1 MDEASRDER
10 QNPVPPSKRLGA
22 VFVERST
29 HQWVVLDPEGNFW
42 ILPTVDDPWRDRLPF
57 YPTEDTGLDPVPGH
71 YKHVL
76 GLPF

>member
-1 MDEASRDER
+1 MDEVRAER
-10 QNPVPPSKRLGA
+10 PRPVLAGKGPGA

-29 HQWVVLDPEGNFW
+29 RQWVVRDPQGQFW
-42 ILPTVDDPWRDRLPF
+42 ILPAGDDPWRHREPF
-57 YPTEDTGLDPVPGH
+57 QPTEATGLDPVPGH